1 LTFKVQSNSKPKLF
15 CNYCKKTGYTED
27 RCYQKHGKPD
37 GRRKKD
43 KATSSDD
50 KPNPGFTFVVKPKHK
65 PVRHTIHNKDISTTD
80 EWCYDSGSGYH
91 YTNDLA
97 DLKDYYPV
105 DTSVRVGD
113 NRPLKG
119 YYMGYTEIELITP
132 NGSTTPVKFTNVL
145 YVP

>member
-1 LTFKVQSNSKPKLF
+1 M
-15 CNYCKKTGYTED
+15 D
-27 RCYQKHGKPD
+27 
-37 GRRKKD
+37 
-43 KATSSDD
+43 
-50 KPNPGFTFVVKPKHK
+50 
-65 PVRHTIHNKDISTTD
+65 NKDISITD

-91 YTNDLA
+91 CTNDLA

-105 DTSVRVGD
+105 DTGVRVGD

-119 YYMGYTEIELITP
+119 CYIGYTEMELIAP